1 MAMSVRS
8 PFVVVMGHVDVGKTL
23 LLDKIRGTSVAYREP
38 GMITQHIGMSL
49 VPWPAVERF
58 AGPLVDRLKLR
69 GRIWVPG
76 FLFIDTP
83 GHAAFSNLRKR
94 GGSVADL
101 AVLVVDITSGL
112 EDQGAESLKL
122 IQSRGVPFVIAANK
136 LDRIYGWRSV
146 ENRPFL
152 FAVEEQEWHAVATLE
167 ERIGKLIDELSRFGI
182 EADRYDRVRD
192 FSRQVPIVPTSA
204 VTGEGI
210 ADLLVVLAG
219 VSQRFIPRERL
230 QVADGP
236 ARGVVMEV
244 KEEKGLG
251 VVADAIIYDGRI
263 RKGDVVVTAGLDGP
277 REARVRMLVM
287 PKPLEEMRDPEDRY
301 MAVEEVRA
309 AAGVRIVADGL
320 EGVVAG
326 APIYAVWD
334 PQAIPHVQKQIKE
347 EIAEIKIESD
357 REGVIVRADTFGT
370 LESTILFLR
379 QQGVPVRKADVG
391 PPTHKDVVEAV
402 LSRRR
407 NPAFGVILAFN
418 VKVPPDVEKEA
429 ASSGVKIIKGE
440 ILYRIFDEYIKWSHE
455 VKTKTVEQILSQLT
469 RPAKIQLLPG
479 YVFRRSDPA
488 IVGVK
493 VLAGTLKPG
502 VTLVKD
508 GREVGRVMQ
517 IQKQGKPVNE
527 AVAGD
532 EVAIS
537 IQGDVIVGRQ
547 IKEGDVLYV
556 YIPDEQARQWLFQ
569 YKQHLRED
577 EIKALEE
584 YLKAR
589 RRGSG

>member
-1 MAMSVRS
+1 MAGVRS

-38 GMITQHIGMSL
+38 GMITQHIGMSF
-49 VPWPAVERF
+49 VPWQAVEKF
-58 AGPLVDRLKLR
+58 SGPLVDRLRLR
-69 GRIWVPG
+69 GRIWIPG

-101 AVLVVDITSGL
+101 AILVVDITSGL
-112 EDQGAESLKL
+112 EDQGVESLKL

-136 LDRIYGWRSV
+136 LDRIYGWKSV

-152 FAVEEQEWHAVATLE
+152 FAVEDQEWHAVATLE
-167 ERIGKLIDELSRFGI
+167 ERIGKLIEELSKFGI

-192 FSRQVPIVPTSA
+192 FTKQVPIVPTSA

-210 ADLLVVLAG
+210 ADLLLVLAG
-219 VSQRFIPRERL
+219 VSQRFIPKEKL
-230 QVADGP
+230 QVGDGP

-244 KEEKGLG
+244 KEERGLG
-251 VVADAIIYDGRI
+251 VVADAIIYDGRL
-263 RKGDVVVTAGLDGP
+263 RKGDVVVTAGLEGP
-277 REARVRMLVM
+277 KEAKVRMLIM
-287 PKPLEEMRDPEDRY
+287 PKPLEEMRDPEDRF
-301 MAVEEVRA
+301 MAVEEVKA

-326 APIYAVWD
+326 APLLAVWSLQD
-334 PQAIPHVQKQIKE
+334 LPNARRLVGE
-347 EIAEIKIESD
+347 EISEIKIESD
-357 REGVIVRADTFGT
+357 REGVIVHADTFGT
-370 LESTILFLR
+370 LESTVLFLR

-402 LSRRR
+402 LSRRK

-418 VKVPPDVEKEA
+418 VKIPPDVEKEA
-429 ASSGVKIIKGE
+429 TSSGIKIIRGE
-440 ILYRIFDEYIKWSHE
+440 ILYRIFDEYLKWSQE
-455 VKTKTVEQILSQLT
+455 VKTKTIEQILSQLT
-469 RPAKIQLLPG
+469 RPGKIQILPG
-479 YVFRRSDPA
+479 FVFRRSDPV

-493 VLAGTLKPG
+493 VLAGTIKPG

-508 GREVGRVMQ
+508 GREVGKIMQ

-527 AVAGD
+527 AAVGD

-537 IQGDVIVGRQ
+537 IQGDVMVGRQ

-556 YIPDEQARQWLFQ
+556 YVPDEQAREWLFK
-569 YKQHLRED
+569 YKQYLRDD
-577 EIKALEE
+577 EKKALEE
-584 YLKAR
+584 FLKTRKSAHQ
-589 RRGSG
+589 

>member
-1 MAMSVRS
+1 MASVRS

-38 GMITQHIGMSL
+38 GMITQHIGMSF
-49 VPWPAVERF
+49 VPWQAVEKF
-58 AGPLVDRLKLR
+58 AGPLVDRLRLR
-69 GRIWVPG
+69 GRIWIPG

-101 AVLVVDITSGL
+101 AILVVDITSGL
-112 EDQGAESLKL
+112 EDQGVESLKL

-136 LDRIYGWRSV
+136 LDRIYGWKSV

-152 FAVEEQEWHAVATLE
+152 FAVEDQEWHAVATLE
-167 ERIGKLIDELSRFGI
+167 ERIGKLIEELSKFGI

-192 FSRQVPIVPTSA
+192 FTKQVPIVPTSA

-210 ADLLVVLAG
+210 ADLLLVLAG
-219 VSQRFIPRERL
+219 VSQRFIPKEKL
-230 QVADGP
+230 QVGEGP

-244 KEEKGLG
+244 KEERGLG
-251 VVADAIIYDGRI
+251 VVADAIIYDGRL
-263 RKGDVVVTAGLDGP
+263 RKGDTIVTAGLEGP
-277 REARVRMLVM
+277 KEAKVRMLIM
-287 PKPLEEMRDPEDRY
+287 PKPLEEMRDPEDRF
-301 MAVEEVRA
+301 MAVEEVKA

-326 APIYAVWD
+326 APLLAVWSLQD
-334 PQAIPHVQKQIKE
+334 LPNARRLVGE
-347 EIAEIKIESD
+347 EISEIKIESD

-370 LESTILFLR
+370 LESTVLFLR

-402 LSRRR
+402 LSRRK

-418 VKVPPDVEKEA
+418 VKIPPDVEKEA
-429 ASSGVKIIKGE
+429 TSSGIKIIRGE
-440 ILYRIFDEYIKWSHE
+440 ILYRIFDEYLKWSQE
-455 VKTKTVEQILSQLT
+455 VRTKTIEQILSQLT
-469 RPAKIQLLPG
+469 RPGKIQILPG
-479 YVFRRSDPA
+479 FVFRRSDPV

-493 VLAGTLKPG
+493 VLAGTIKPG

-508 GREVGRVMQ
+508 GREVGKIMQ

-527 AVAGD
+527 AAVGD

-537 IQGDVIVGRQ
+537 IQGDVMVGRQ

-556 YIPDEQARQWLFQ
+556 YVPDEQAREWLFK
-569 YKQHLRED
+569 YKQYLRDD
-577 EIKALEE
+577 EKKALEE
-584 YLKAR
+584 FLKAR
-589 RRGSG
+589 KSAHQ

>member
-1 MAMSVRS
+1 MSVRS

-38 GMITQHIGMSL
+38 GMITQHIGMSF

-58 AGPLVDRLKLR
+58 AGPLVDRLRLR
-69 GRIWVPG
+69 GRIWIPG

-83 GHAAFSNLRKR
+83 GHAAFSNLRRR

-112 EDQGAESLKL
+112 EDQGVESLKL

-136 LDRIYGWRSV
+136 LDRIYGWKSV

-152 FAVEEQEWHAVATLE
+152 MAVEDQEWHAVATLE
-167 ERIGKLIDELSRFGI
+167 ERIGKLADQLSRFGL

-204 VTGEGI
+204 VTGEGV
-210 ADLLVVLAG
+210 ADLLLVLAG
-219 VSQRFIPRERL
+219 VSQRFVSRERL
-230 QVADGP
+230 TVREGP
-236 ARGVVMEV
+236 GRGVVMEV
-244 KEEKGLG
+244 KEERGLG
-251 VVADAIIYDGRI
+251 VVADVILYDGVL

-277 REARVRMLVM
+277 REARVRMLIM

-301 MAVEEVRA
+301 LAVEEVKA
-309 AAGVRIVADGL
+309 AVGVRVVADGL

-326 APIYAVWD
+326 APLLAVWD
-334 PQAIPHVQKQIKE
+334 ASQLQAALRSVGE
-347 EIAEIKIESD
+347 ELAEIKIESD
-357 REGVIVRADTFGT
+357 REGVIVRSDTFGT
-370 LESTILFLR
+370 LESTVLFLR
-379 QQGVPVRKADVG
+379 QQGVPVRRADVG

-402 LSRRR
+402 LSRRK
-407 NPAFGVILAFN
+407 NPAYGVILAFN
-418 VKVPPDVEKEA
+418 VKIPPEVEKEA
-429 ASSGVKIIKGE
+429 MSSNVKIIRGD

-455 VKTKTVEQILSQLT
+455 VKTKTVEQQLSQLT
-469 RPAKIQLLPG
+469 RPAKIQILPG
-479 YVFRRSDPA
+479 YVFRRSDPV

-508 GREVGRVMQ
+508 GKEVGKVMQ
-517 IQKQGKPVNE
+517 IQKMGK
-527 AVAGD
+527 AVAELSVGD
-532 EVAIS
+532 EAAVS
-537 IQGDVIVGRQ
+537 IHGDVIVGRQ

-556 YIPDEQARQWLFQ
+556 YVPDEQARQWIFQ
-569 YKQHLRED
+569 FRQYLRED
-577 EIKALEE
+577 ELKALEE
-584 YLKAR
+584 YLKSR
-589 RRGSG
+589 KK

>member
-1 MAMSVRS
+1 MASVRS

-38 GMITQHIGMSL
+38 GMITQHIGMSF
-49 VPWPAVERF
+49 VPWQAVEKF
-58 AGPLVDRLKLR
+58 AGPLVDRLRLR
-69 GRIWVPG
+69 GRIWIPG

-101 AVLVVDITSGL
+101 AILVVDITSGL
-112 EDQGAESLKL
+112 EDQGVESLKL

-136 LDRIYGWRSV
+136 LDRIYGWKSA

-152 FAVEEQEWHAVATLE
+152 FAVEDQEWHAVATLE
-167 ERIGKLIDELSRFGI
+167 ERIGKLIEELSKFGI
-182 EADRYDRVRD
+182 DADRYDRVRD
-192 FSRQVPIVPTSA
+192 FSKQVPIVPTSA
-204 VTGEGI
+204 VTGEGV
-210 ADLLVVLAG
+210 ADLLLVLAG
-219 VSQRFIPRERL
+219 VSQRFIPKEKL
-230 QVADGP
+230 QVGEGP

-244 KEEKGLG
+244 KEERGLG
-251 VVADAIIYDGRI
+251 VVADAIIYDGRL
-263 RKGDVVVTAGLDGP
+263 RKGDTIVTASLEGP
-277 REARVRMLVM
+277 KEAKVRMLVM
-287 PKPLEEMRDPEDRY
+287 PKPLEEMRDPEDRF
-301 MAVEEVRA
+301 MAVEEVKA

-326 APIYAVWD
+326 APLLAVWS
-334 PQAIPHVQKQIKE
+334 PQDLPNAQRLVSE
-347 EIAEIKIESD
+347 EISEIKIESD

-370 LESTILFLR
+370 LESTVLFLR

-402 LSRRR
+402 LSRRK

-418 VKVPPDVEKEA
+418 VKIPPDVEKEA
-429 ASSGVKIIKGE
+429 ASSGVRIIRGE
-440 ILYRIFDEYIKWSHE
+440 ILYRIFDEYLKWSQE
-455 VKTKTVEQILSQLT
+455 VKTKTIEQILSQLT
-469 RPAKIQLLPG
+469 RPGKIQILPG
-479 YVFRRSDPA
+479 FVFRRSDPV

-493 VLAGTLKPG
+493 VLAGTIKPG

-508 GREVGRVMQ
+508 GREIGKLMQ

-527 AVAGD
+527 AAAGD

-537 IQGDVIVGRQ
+537 IHGDVMVGRQ

-556 YIPDEQARQWLFQ
+556 YVPDEQAREWLFK
-569 YKQHLRED
+569 YKQYLRDD
-577 EIKALEE
+577 EKKALEE
-584 YLKAR
+584 YLKTRKGAH
-589 RRGSG
+589 

>member
-1 MAMSVRS
+1 
-8 PFVVVMGHVDVGKTL
+8 VDVGKTL

-49 VPWPAVERF
+49 VPWLAVEKF

-69 GRIWVPG
+69 GKIWIPG

-101 AVLVVDITSGL
+101 AILVVDITSGL
-112 EDQGAESLKL
+112 EDQGVESLKL

-136 LDRIYGWRSV
+136 LDRIYGWKSV

-167 ERIGKLIDELSRFGI
+167 EQIGKLITQLANLGI
-182 EADRYDRVRD
+182 DADRYDRVRD
-192 FSRQVPIVPTSA
+192 FSKQVPIVPTSA
-204 VTGEGI
+204 VTGEGV
-210 ADLLVVLAG
+210 ADLLLVLAG
-219 VSQRFIPRERL
+219 VSQRFIPREKL
-230 QVADGP
+230 QVRGGP

-244 KEEKGLG
+244 KEERGLG
-251 VVADAIIYDGRI
+251 VVADVILYDGKL
-263 RKGDVVVTAGLDGP
+263 RKGDVIVTAGLDGP
-277 REARVRMLVM
+277 RQAKVRMLIM
-287 PKPLEEMRDPEDRY
+287 PKPLEEMRDPEDKF
-301 MAVEEVRA
+301 MAVQEVEA
-309 AAGVRIVADGL
+309 AAGVRVVAEGL

-326 APIYAVWD
+326 APLMAVWD
-334 PQAIPHVQKQIKE
+334 PKDLPEALKSVGE

-357 REGVIVRADTFGT
+357 KEGVIVRADTFGT
-370 LESTILFLR
+370 LESIILFLR

-402 LSRRR
+402 LSRRK
-407 NPAFGVILAFN
+407 NPAYGAILAFN
-418 VKVPPDVEKEA
+418 VKVPPEVEAEA
-429 ASSGVKIIKGE
+429 QSSGVKIIRGE
-440 ILYRIFDEYIKWSHE
+440 ILYRIFDEYVKWSTE
-455 VKTKTVEQILSQLT
+455 VKTKTVEQVLSQLT
-469 RPAKIQLLPG
+469 RPAKIQILPG

-502 VTLVKD
+502 VTLAKD
-508 GREVGRVMQ
+508 GREVGKVMQ
-517 IQKQGKPVNE
+517 IQRQGKPVTE

-556 YIPDEQARQWLFQ
+556 YIPDEQARQWLFR
-569 YKQHLRED
+569 YKQYLRKD
-577 EIKALEE
+577 EVEALEE
-584 YLKAR
+584 YLKTRKKSA
-589 RRGSG
+589 

>member
-1 MAMSVRS
+1 MAGVRS

-38 GMITQHIGMSL
+38 GMITQHIGMSF
-49 VPWPAVERF
+49 VPWQAVEKF
-58 AGPLVDRLKLR
+58 AGPLVDRLRLR
-69 GRIWVPG
+69 GRIWIPG

-101 AVLVVDITSGL
+101 AILVVDITSGL
-112 EDQGAESLKL
+112 EDQGVESLKL

-136 LDRIYGWRSV
+136 LDRIYGWKSV

-152 FAVEEQEWHAVATLE
+152 FAVEDQEWHAVATLE
-167 ERIGKLIDELSRFGI
+167 ERIGKLIEELSKFGI

-192 FSRQVPIVPTSA
+192 FSKQVPIVPTSA

-210 ADLLVVLAG
+210 ADLLLVLAG
-219 VSQRFIPRERL
+219 VSQRFIPKEKL
-230 QVADGP
+230 QVGEGP

-244 KEEKGLG
+244 KEERGLG
-251 VVADAIIYDGRI
+251 VVADAIIYDGRL
-263 RKGDVVVTAGLDGP
+263 RKGDTIVTAGLEGP
-277 REARVRMLVM
+277 KEAKVRMLIM
-287 PKPLEEMRDPEDRY
+287 PKPLEEMRDPEDRF
-301 MAVEEVRA
+301 MAVEEVKA

-326 APIYAVWD
+326 APLLAVWSLQD
-334 PQAIPHVQKQIKE
+334 LPNARRLVGE
-347 EIAEIKIESD
+347 EISEIKIESD

-370 LESTILFLR
+370 LESTVLFLR

-402 LSRRR
+402 LSRRK

-418 VKVPPDVEKEA
+418 VKIPPDVEKEA
-429 ASSGVKIIKGE
+429 TSSGIKIIRGE
-440 ILYRIFDEYIKWSHE
+440 ILYRIFDEYLKWSQE
-455 VKTKTVEQILSQLT
+455 VRTKTIEQILSQLT
-469 RPAKIQLLPG
+469 RPGKIQILPG
-479 YVFRRSDPA
+479 FVFRRSDPV

-493 VLAGTLKPG
+493 VLAGTIKPG

-508 GREVGRVMQ
+508 GREVGKIMQ

-527 AVAGD
+527 AAVGD

-537 IQGDVIVGRQ
+537 IQGDVMVGRQ

-556 YIPDEQARQWLFQ
+556 YVPDEQAREWLFK
-569 YKQHLRED
+569 YKQYLRDD
-577 EIKALEE
+577 EKKALEE
-584 YLKAR
+584 FLKAR
-589 RRGSG
+589 KSAHQ

>member
-1 MAMSVRS
+1 MAGVRS

-38 GMITQHIGMSL
+38 GMITQHIGMSF
-49 VPWPAVERF
+49 VPWQAVEKF
-58 AGPLVDRLKLR
+58 SGPLVDRLRLR
-69 GRIWVPG
+69 GRIWIPG

-101 AVLVVDITSGL
+101 AILVVDITSGL
-112 EDQGAESLKL
+112 EDQGVESLKL

-136 LDRIYGWRSV
+136 LDRIYGWKSV

-152 FAVEEQEWHAVATLE
+152 FAVEDQEWHAVATLE
-167 ERIGKLIDELSRFGI
+167 ERIGKLIEELSKFGI

-192 FSRQVPIVPTSA
+192 FTKQVPIVPTSA

-210 ADLLVVLAG
+210 ADLLLVLAG
-219 VSQRFIPRERL
+219 VSQRFIPKEKL
-230 QVADGP
+230 QVGEGP

-244 KEEKGLG
+244 KEERGLG
-251 VVADAIIYDGRI
+251 VVADAIIYDGRL
-263 RKGDVVVTAGLDGP
+263 RKGDVVVTAGLEGP
-277 REARVRMLVM
+277 KEAKVRMLIM
-287 PKPLEEMRDPEDRY
+287 PKPLEEMRDPEDRF
-301 MAVEEVRA
+301 MAVEEVKA

-326 APIYAVWD
+326 APLLAVWSLQD
-334 PQAIPHVQKQIKE
+334 LPNARRLVGE
-347 EIAEIKIESD
+347 EISEIKIESD

-370 LESTILFLR
+370 LESTVLFLR

-402 LSRRR
+402 LSRRK

-418 VKVPPDVEKEA
+418 VKIPPDVEKEA
-429 ASSGVKIIKGE
+429 TSSGIKIIRGE
-440 ILYRIFDEYIKWSHE
+440 ILYRIFDEYLKWSQE
-455 VKTKTVEQILSQLT
+455 VKTKTIEQILSQLT
-469 RPAKIQLLPG
+469 RPGKIQILPG
-479 YVFRRSDPA
+479 FVFRRSDPV

-493 VLAGTLKPG
+493 VLAGTIKPG

-508 GREVGRVMQ
+508 GREVGKIMQ

-527 AVAGD
+527 AAVGD

-537 IQGDVIVGRQ
+537 IQGDVMVGRQ

-556 YIPDEQARQWLFQ
+556 YVPDEQAREWLFK
-569 YKQHLRED
+569 YKQYLRDD
-577 EIKALEE
+577 EKKALEE
-584 YLKAR
+584 FLKTRKSAHQ
-589 RRGSG
+589 

>member
-1 MAMSVRS
+1 MAGVRS

-38 GMITQHIGMSL
+38 GMITQHIGMSF
-49 VPWPAVERF
+49 VPWQAVEKF
-58 AGPLVDRLKLR
+58 SGPLVDRLRLR
-69 GRIWVPG
+69 GRIWIPG

-101 AVLVVDITSGL
+101 AILVVDITSGL
-112 EDQGAESLKL
+112 EDQGVESLKL

-136 LDRIYGWRSV
+136 QDRIYGWKSV

-152 FAVEEQEWHAVATLE
+152 FAVEDQEWHAVATLE
-167 ERIGKLIDELSRFGI
+167 ERIGKLIEELSKFGI

-192 FSRQVPIVPTSA
+192 FTKQVPIVPTSA

-210 ADLLVVLAG
+210 ADLLLVLAG
-219 VSQRFIPRERL
+219 VSQRFIPKEKL
-230 QVADGP
+230 QVGEGP

-244 KEEKGLG
+244 KEERGLG
-251 VVADAIIYDGRI
+251 VVADAIIYDGRL
-263 RKGDVVVTAGLDGP
+263 RKGDVVVTAGLEGP
-277 REARVRMLVM
+277 KEAKVRMLIM
-287 PKPLEEMRDPEDRY
+287 PKPLEEMRDPEDRF
-301 MAVEEVRA
+301 MAVEEVKA

-326 APIYAVWD
+326 APLLAVWSLQD
-334 PQAIPHVQKQIKE
+334 LPNARRLVGE
-347 EIAEIKIESD
+347 EISEIKIESD

-370 LESTILFLR
+370 LESTVLFLR

-402 LSRRR
+402 LSRRK

-418 VKVPPDVEKEA
+418 VKIPPDVEKEA
-429 ASSGVKIIKGE
+429 TSSGIKIIRGE
-440 ILYRIFDEYIKWSHE
+440 ILYRIFDEYLKWSQE
-455 VKTKTVEQILSQLT
+455 VKTKTIEQILSQLT
-469 RPAKIQLLPG
+469 RPGKIQILPG
-479 YVFRRSDPA
+479 FVFRRSDPV

-493 VLAGTLKPG
+493 VLAGTIKPG

-508 GREVGRVMQ
+508 GREVGKIMQ

-527 AVAGD
+527 AAVGD

-537 IQGDVIVGRQ
+537 IQGDVMVGRQ

-556 YIPDEQARQWLFQ
+556 YVPDEQAREWLFK
-569 YKQHLRED
+569 YKQYLRDD
-577 EIKALEE
+577 EKKALEE
-584 YLKAR
+584 FLKTRKSAHQ
-589 RRGSG
+589 